1 MKTALR
7 EDKAALGAA
16 RSVSW
21 MSEVSRKT
29 ALSEGRT
36 APAAA
41 SEQDMAGFNIAN
53 EPVPRHSNSA
63 LNQFMA
69 EQGNE
74 RGMNE
79 ASWKTALS
87 ENEGSI
93 IEMAEVE
100 NVTLYRGMNKGK
112 NPYETGG
119 HGQELGPGIYFTD
132 SLELARAYATTQYEP
147 SYSKVQGEVYKYEF
161 RGSEWRDY
169 RKHWTKKDGG
179 TVKHVIDLDK
189 FRIIKTGHRSTNQYR
204 FSPEVAKI
212 MRMRGVLVKIEDV

>member
-7 EDKAALGAA
+7 EDRTALGAA

-41 SEQDMAGFNIAN
+41 LEQDMAGFKIAN
-53 EPVPRHSNSA
+53 ESA

-74 RGMNE
+74 QGMSE
-79 ASWKTALS
+79 ASWKTTLS
-87 ENEGSI
+87 ENAGSI

-132 SLELARAYATTQYEP
+132 SLELARAYATTQYKP
-147 SYSKVQGEVYKYEF
+147 SYSKVQGEVYKFEF

-169 RKHWTKKDGG
+169 RKHWTKEDGG

-212 MRMRGVLVKIEDV
+212 MRMRGLLVKIEDV